1 MKVLPTRLSGVMV
14 IEPRRHTDDRGWFV
28 ESWDRRRYAAAG
40 MDTDFVQDN
49 HSLSRRGV
57 VRGLHYQ
64 APPRAQAKLVR
75 CTAGRIWDVVVDIR
89 HGSPT
94 YGQWDAVELDAAS
107 QRMVWVPAGFAHG
120 FGVLSEQ
127 AEVQYK
133 CSDYYAPEAAVGIR
147 WDDPALGIPWP
158 VREPVL
164 SEQDRRHPCLAELPR
179 HFTVTP

>member
-14 IEPRRHTDDRGWFV
+14 IEPRCHTDERGWFV
-28 ESWDRRRYAAAG
+28 ESWDRRRFAAAG
-40 MDTDFVQDN
+40 LDTDFVQDN

-107 QRMVWVPAGFAHG
+107 QRMVWVPVGFAHG
-120 FGVLSEQ
+120 FAVLSEQ

-133 CSDYYAPEAAVGIR
+133 CSDHYAPEAAVGIR

-164 SEQDRRHPCLAELPR
+164 SEQDRRHPPLAALPR
-179 HFTVTP
+179 HFTYTP